1 MAQPLGKY
9 SESVGKREGTEVAL
23 PKRVVHNIAI
33 MPSDSCCELKM
44 LFERGLI
51 ADDATIWCYENGRQ
65 VAFEAMEKAVRRVV
79 GQYWTKAK
87 IDKQIKFINSNII
100 YVCLHH
106 AYKDVQEKF
115 DWVYL
120 DFCGVVDIDILAIM
134 RKYWPRAG
142 MFTDDA
148 EISVTSCHKLRY
160 KSRELTPMLV
170 KLAGRASK
178 VGAYARGG
186 NANMHDVVIG
196 TQVGIAEALPFG
208 VTVRESLTYGR
219 GMTTTRFARVAGKKP
234 VSGVF
239 TAKVV
244 NARPK
249 WARGMTAAQWAW
261 HPKNPTGIRRVK

>member
-1 MAQPLGKY
+1 MAQPVGGY
-9 SESVGKREGTEVAL
+9 TETVGKREGTEVAL
-23 PKRVVHNIAI
+23 PKRIVHSIAI

-65 VAFEAMEKAVRRVV
+65 VAFDAMEKAVRRVV

-87 IDKQIKFINSNII
+87 IE
-100 YVCLHH
+100 
-106 AYKDVQEKF
+106 KDVVFCDFDIIHCDMAYRENNACMEESL

-120 DFCGVVDIDILAIM
+120 DFCGVVDIDTFAALREWAD
-134 RKYWPRAG
+134 YA
-142 MFTDDA
+142 FTEDA

-160 KSRELTPMLV
+160 KSRELAPMLV

-186 NANMHDVVIG
+186 NEDMHDVVIG

-208 VTVRESLTYGR
+208 VEVRESLTYGR
-219 GMTTTRFARVAGKKP
+219 GMTTTRFSRVAGKKR

-239 TAKVV
+239 KAKVV

-249 WARGMTAAQWAW
+249 WARGMTGAQWAW
-261 HPKNPTGIRRVK
+261 HPKNPTGRQRAK

>member
-1 MAQPLGKY
+1 
-9 SESVGKREGTEVAL
+9 
-23 PKRVVHNIAI
+23 
-33 MPSDSCCELKM
+33 M

-65 VAFEAMEKAVRRVV
+65 VAFDAMERAVRRVV

-87 IDKQIKFINSNII
+87 IEKQIKFLDYDASKCII
-100 YVCLHH
+100 HLMALYCFDGEGAIV
-106 AYKDVQEKF
+106 KQF

-120 DFCGVVDIDILAIM
+120 DYCGVVDIEILDAL
-134 RKYWPRAG
+134 RKWDACF
-142 MFTDDA
+142 FTEDA

-160 KSRELTPMLV
+160 KSRELAPMLV

-186 NANMHDVVIG
+186 NADMHDIVIG

-219 GMTTTRFARVAGKKP
+219 GMTTTRFSRVAGKKR

-239 TAKVV
+239 KAKVV

-249 WARGMTAAQWAW
+249 WARGMTGAQWAW
-261 HPKNPTGIRRVK
+261 HPKNPTGMRRAK